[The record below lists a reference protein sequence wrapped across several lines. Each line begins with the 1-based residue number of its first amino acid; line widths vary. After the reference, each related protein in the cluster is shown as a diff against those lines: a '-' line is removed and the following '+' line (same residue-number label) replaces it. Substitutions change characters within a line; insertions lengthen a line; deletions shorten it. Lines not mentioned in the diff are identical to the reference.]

1 LIPVVEIQTRALTFL
16 VFSDYGM
23 PATFYND
30 HYDFLVAQDFLFAA
44 RLALMPPI

>member
-1 LIPVVEIQTRALTFL
+1 L

-30 HYDFLVAQDFLFAA
+30 HYEFLVAQNYMFARKVSA
-44 RLALMPPI
+44 DGI